1 MGYWVEGRVEGTIRL
16 DFTVEFMVKGFH
28 SHTHGDE
35 FFLDYLQHSEDLHEV
50 VTVEGGDCEDDIP
63 HEWTTNGWKVREA
76 CLLREDE
83 HTPGEWEEGGH
94 GADYKVV
101 IEFEGVGPFP
111 FVLEEW
117 NAKLSCAD
125 AEIACAIS
133 KQGREIICALER
145 NFRRPGRFI
154 RSVSHV
160 QVDGEFAGTGEDGEK
175 FEGVSLSGEVVDPHD
190 LWNVRFDLPLVL
202 TLFDGGA

>member
-1 MGYWVEGRVEGTIRL
+1 MGYWVEGRVEGTIRI
-16 DFTVEFMVKGFH
+16 DFTAEFLVEGFH
-28 SHTHGDE
+28 NHMHGDE
-35 FFLDYLQHSEDLHEV
+35 AFLDYLQNCDYLPDV
-50 VTVEGGDCEDDIP
+50 VDCP
-63 HEWTTNGWKVREA
+63 HEWTTWKVREVR
-76 CLLREDE
+76 LLREDV
-83 HTPGEWEEGGH
+83 HTPGEWEEDGH

-133 KQGREIICALER
+133 KQGREIIHALER
-145 NFRRPGRFI
+145 NFRRPGRFV

-175 FEGVSLSGEVVDPHD
+175 FEGISLSGEADETEVS
-190 LWNVRFDLPLVL
+190 LWNVC
-202 TLFDGGA
+202 FDGGA

>member
-1 MGYWVEGRVEGTIRL
+1 MGYWVEGRVEGTIRIG
-16 DFTVEFMVKGFH
+16 FTAEFLVSGFQ
-28 SHTHGDE
+28 SHQHGDE
-35 FFLDYLQHSEDLHEV
+35 FFLDYLQDSEDLHEV
-50 VTVEGGDCEDDIP
+50 DCP
-63 HEWTTNGWKVREA
+63 HEWTTEDNDWKVREVR
-76 CLLREDE
+76 LLREDV
-83 HTPGEWEEGGH
+83 HTPGEWEEDGH

-111 FVLEEW
+111 FVLEGW

-133 KQGREIICALER
+133 RQGREIIHALER

-190 LWNVRFDLPLVL
+190 LWGVR
-202 TLFDGGA
+202 FDGGA

>member
-1 MGYWVEGRVEGTIRL
+1 MGYWVEGRVEGTIRI
-16 DFTVEFMVKGFH
+16 DFTAEFMVRGFQCH
-28 SHTHGDE
+28 QHGDE
-35 FFLDYLQHSEDLHEV
+35 FFLDYLQDSEDLHEV
-50 VTVEGGDCEDDIP
+50 DCIP
-63 HEWTTNGWKVREA
+63 REWTTEDNDWRVREA
-76 CLLREDE
+76 RLLREDE
-83 HTPGEWEEGGH
+83 HTPGEWEEDGH

-101 IEFEGVGPFP
+101 IEFKGIAFP

-125 AEIACAIS
+125 AEIALAVSGQCRTIVA
-133 KQGREIICALER
+133 EL
-145 NFRRPGRFI
+145 RRRLSTAPAAV

-190 LWNVRFDLPLVL
+190 LWNVRFD
-202 TLFDGGA
+202 GGA